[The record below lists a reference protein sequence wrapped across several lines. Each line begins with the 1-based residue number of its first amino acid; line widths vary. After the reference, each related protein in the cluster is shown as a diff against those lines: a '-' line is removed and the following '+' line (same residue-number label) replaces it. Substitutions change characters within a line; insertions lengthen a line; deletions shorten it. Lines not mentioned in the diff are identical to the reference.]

1 VYYGEIPEETL
12 ADVMWEIAE
21 ERERPRESVD
31 AQALR
36 ERIEAEI
43 KSAQYGHLS
52 ISIGSQ
58 GVATQQ
64 AYRRVLGI
72 IDELQES

>member
-21 ERERPRESVD
+21 ERERSRESVD
-31 AQALR
+31 ARALR
-36 ERIEAEI
+36 ERIQTQIEL
-43 KSAQYGHLS
+43 AQHGHLS
-52 ISIGSQ
+52 ISVGNQ

-64 AYRRVLGI
+64 AYRRVLGM
-72 IDELQES
+72 IDELQGR